1 MINLLFSQHS
11 TSNDPKKL
19 PEIDPHYFEQ
29 SVGMLYFTPFWQGY
43 ASDGS
48 NTYYTDLTLLLELTK
63 RARDIANT
71 LPMKDMIGR
80 LLMQL

>member
-1 MINLLFSQHS
+1 M
-11 TSNDPKKL
+11 
-19 PEIDPHYFEQ
+19 
-29 SVGMLYFTPFWQGY
+29 
-43 ASDGS
+43 SDGS
-48 NTYYTDLTLLLELTK
+48 NMYYTDLTLLLELTK

>member
-1 MINLLFSQHS
+1 
-11 TSNDPKKL
+11 
-19 PEIDPHYFEQ
+19 
-29 SVGMLYFTPFWQGY
+29 MLYFTPFWQGY

-71 LPMKDMIGR
+71 SPMKDMIGM